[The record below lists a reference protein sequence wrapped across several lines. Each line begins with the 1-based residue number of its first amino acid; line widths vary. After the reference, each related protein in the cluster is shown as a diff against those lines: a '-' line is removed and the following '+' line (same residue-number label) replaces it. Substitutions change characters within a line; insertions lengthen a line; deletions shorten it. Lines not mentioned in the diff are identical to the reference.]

1 MKTRV
6 WVTIAL
12 LGLVFWVSP
21 SPAAGAKSFVF
32 PSVDGWT
39 LAGQPQVFTPDTLYD
54 YINGGSDLYLKYDF
68 EELTVV
74 EYRKDAVS
82 VSAEVYRHRTP
93 DHAFGIYSQ
102 ERVPGAEF
110 LPIGAQ
116 GYYENAVCNFIQ
128 RGYYVKLSAE
138 NTGADDRAIL
148 LAFAQRISETLPGPS
163 ALPKILAAFP
173 AEGKKANTE
182 KFIAKDFLGYGF
194 LHSGFTAE
202 FERSGRRYQLF
213 AIVGD
218 DPTDARAMLQQYLK
232 QIKHDAQAVEGA
244 YQVTDPYHGA
254 MALFW
259 KGRHIWGT
267 VGLPDAESQAA
278 YLRYFEGIATR

>member
-1 MKTRV
+1 MKTRE
-6 WVTIAL
+6 WVGFVL
-12 LGLVFWVSP
+12 LGLMLSVSP
-21 SPAAGAKSFVF
+21 SLATGAQPFTF
-32 PSVDGWT
+32 PSMDGWM
-39 LAGQPQVFTPDTLYD
+39 LAGPPQVFVPDTLYD

-74 EYRKDAVS
+74 EYRKDGMS
-82 VSAEVYRHRTP
+82 VSAEVYRHRTA

-102 ERVPGAEF
+102 ERMPGAEF

-128 RGYYVKLSAE
+128 RGYYVKLSGE
-138 NTGADDRAIL
+138 NTGADDRGIL
-148 LAFAQRISETLPGPS
+148 VGLARRISEKLPSPA
-163 ALPKILAAFP
+163 ALPETLSAFP
-173 AEGKKANTE
+173 AEGKKANAE

-194 LHSGFTAE
+194 LHSGFTAD

-213 AIVGD
+213 VIVGD
-218 DPTDARAMLQQYLK
+218 DQADARAMLRQYLR
-232 QIKHDAQAVEGA
+232 QIKHEAPAAEGA

-267 VGLPDAESQAA
+267 IGLADADLRAA
-278 YLRYFEGIATR
+278 YVKYFEGVSPR